1 MRALKQAAHL
11 LGEHYEAGVVAVTW
25 QEDGKTKEEA
35 MAFGNKHAV
44 QDLVAETLG
53 LCYPE
58 TEEEIEA

>member
-1 MRALKQAAHL
+1 
-11 LGEHYEAGVVAVTW
+11 
-25 QEDGKTKEEA
+25 